1 MRTTVQINKLAEFT
15 REYLDEESNICVHQ
29 QQCYGIN
36 LSIEEV
42 TDLQLD
48 EKIFEETIFNS
59 SFQSKILESNLSIS
73 VTSDNSSY
81 RAPSFQ
87 PKKLIDYDEL
97 YPLVHT
103 ENIEFKRNY
112 QETVTSYSYTCDS
125 QIGYGIKGPLPRLIK
140 LEESADL
147 NEHVALIVTVF
158 YEVIAEREPIRIVV
172 IHFEHENPPLW
183 LKSLFQL

>member
-15 REYLDEESNICVHQ
+15 RDYLDEESNICVHQ

-81 RAPSFQ
+81 CAPSFQ

-125 QIGYGIKGPLPRLIK
+125 QIGHGIKGLLPRLIK